1 MSLVLSSGEVCP
13 RCHKALMQGVVEAH
27 PSRRDLALH
36 NFQCGNC
43 GPVRTKIIPLRPGEP
58 PPELSA

>member
-13 RCHKALMQGVVEAH
+13 RCHKAPMQGVVEAH
-27 PSRRDLALH
+27 PSRSDIALH
-36 NFQCGNC
+36 NFECGTC
-43 GPVRTKIIPLRPGEP
+43 GPVRTKIISLKPGEP